1 MLAQSGHMQ
10 GLQLCRVQSLRD
22 ISDQIGRVLDADRQ
36 PDRGV
41 ENAYFLA
48 DVSRNAGVGHACGQ
62 AGKRLGAAQAHR
74 QLEDLQRVQEFEC
87 GGLAADDVERERG
100 ARAGAL
106 PREQTAGG
114 GGLVVVSKVMDLG
127 HFGVVAQII
136 RHEPRVSVGFFH
148 ADAQCFERPADH
160 PAGMGVQLGAD
171 GASQRLDVLHEGF

>member
-1 MLAQSGHMQ
+1 MQ
-10 GLQLCRVQSLRD
+10 GAQLCLVQSLRD
-22 ISDQIGRVLDADRQ
+22 ISDQIGRVFDADRQ

-48 DVSRNAGVGHACGQ
+48 DVGWNAGVGHACGQ

-74 QLEDLQRVQEFEC
+74 QLEDLQRVQEFEG

-114 GGLVVVSKVMDLG
+114 GGGFVVSKVMDIS

-136 RHEPRVSVGFFH
+136 RYEKRVAVGFFH

-171 GASQRLDVLHEGF
+171 GASQRFDVFHDGF